1 MRKTKIV
8 ATIGPASESR
18 EILRQLIEAGM
29 NVARL
34 NFSHGELSWHKTIID
49 HIRGLSLEL
58 DTPIAILG
66 DIQGPR
72 IRIQVQAEI
81 SVVAGEQVLIGDI
94 AHGIGELDALRG
106 KFLLL
111 DQPGIIGSI
120 QPGDAILIADGA
132 LQLKALEFTGGF
144 LRAEVLNDGVIRNKK
159 GVNLPD
165 SPLNLPVITAK
176 DERDLE
182 FIVREGLDYVG
193 LSFVGSAEDIELTRE
208 KMRAFASSLIASET
222 AAKELSVIPS
232 VVAKIER
239 KEALKNLKKI
249 VKAAD
254 AVMVARGDLGI
265 EMPET
270 EVALLQKRIVAE
282 SLRQVRPVIVA
293 TQMLRSMVD
302 NPRPTRAEVS
312 DVTNA
317 VIDHADAIMLSE
329 ESAAGQYPV
338 EAVAIMR
345 EIADKTEESPYDDI
359 YQELSMNLRSEFAV
373 VVRSVYQLAR
383 SYDARAIV
391 IISRS
396 GFSARVLSHFRPEG
410 RLLVGTTDVTVWRR
424 LALVWGVDGYLFEAH
439 TGTDGLA
446 EKVVASA
453 RIAGV
458 LRTGDRVVVCLGRDT
473 ERDTLQLVGVRE
485 VTG

>member
-18 EILRQLIEAGM
+18 EILKQLIEAGM

-34 NFSHGELSWHKTIID
+34 NFSHGELSWHKEIID
-49 HIRGLSLEL
+49 RIRELSVEL
-58 DTPIAILG
+58 DKQVAILG

-72 IRIQVQAEI
+72 IRTQVQEEI
-81 SVVAGEQVLIGDI
+81 MVTTGETLWIGDI
-94 AHGIGELDALRG
+94 AHGIGELDALEG
-106 KFLLL
+106 AFFLL

-120 QPGDAILIADGA
+120 RPGDAILVADGA
-132 LQLKALEFTGGF
+132 LQMKALEFTNGF
-144 LRAEVLNDGVIRNKK
+144 LRVEVLNPGIIKNKK

-165 SPLNLPVITAK
+165 SPLDLPVITAK

-182 FIVREGLDYVG
+182 FIVHQGLDYVG
-193 LSFVGSAEDIELTRE
+193 LSFVGSAEDIELARE
-208 KMRAFASSLIASET
+208 KMCDFAG
-222 AAKELSVIPS
+222 LSVPESGARELLGIPA

-249 VKAAD
+249 IKATD

-391 IISRS
+391 LVSRS
-396 GFSARVLSHFRPEG
+396 GFSARVFSHFRPEG
-410 RLLVGTTDVTVWRR
+410 RLLVGTTDRVVWRR

-439 TGTDGLA
+439 TGADGLA
-446 EKVVASA
+446 EKVVSA
-453 RIAGV
+453 AKSAGV
-458 LRTGDRVVVCLGRDT
+458 LRTGDRVVVCLGRDA
-473 ERDTLQLVGVRE
+473 ECDTLQLVGVRE

>member
-1 MRKTKIV
+1 MHKTKIV

-18 EILRQLIEAGM
+18 EILKQLIEAGM

-34 NFSHGELSWHKTIID
+34 NFSHGEHDWHKGIID
-49 HIRGLSLEL
+49 TIRSLSREM
-58 DTPIAILG
+58 DKQVAILA

-72 IRIQVQAEI
+72 IRTLSQGEVELA
-81 SVVAGEQVLIGDI
+81 AGESVWVGDS
-94 AHGIGELDALRG
+94 AHGVGELDALGG
-106 KFLLL
+106 KFFLL
-111 DQPGIIGSI
+111 DQPGITASI
-120 QPGDAILIADGA
+120 RPGDAILIADGV
-132 LQLKALEFTGGF
+132 LQLKVIECVNGF
-144 LRAEVLNDGVIRNKK
+144 LRAEALNPGVIKNKK

-165 SPLNLPVITAK
+165 SPINLPVITAK

-182 FIVREGLDYVG
+182 FIVREKLDYVG
-193 LSFVGSAEDIELTRE
+193 LSFVGSAEDIAHARE
-208 KMRAFASSLIASET
+208 KMRAFAGIPEGDSPSRESLE
-222 AAKELSVIPS
+222 IPAI
-232 VVAKIER
+232 VAKIER
-239 KEALKNLKKI
+239 KEALKNLKKV

-270 EVALLQKRIVAE
+270 EVTLLQKRIIAE

-329 ESAAGQYPV
+329 ESAAGAYPV

-383 SYDARAIV
+383 SYEARAIV
-391 IISRS
+391 LVTRS
-396 GFSARVLSHFRPEG
+396 GFTARVLSHFRPEG
-410 RLLVGTTDVTVWRR
+410 RLLVGTTERAVWQR
-424 LALVWGVDGYLFEAH
+424 LALVWGVDGYLFEGH
-439 TGTDGLA
+439 TGADGLV
-446 EKVVASA
+446 EKILAVG
-453 RIAGV
+453 RGAGV
-458 LRTGDRVVVCLGRDT
+458 LRAGDRVVVCLGRDT
-473 ERDTLQLVGVRE
+473 DHDTLQLVGVRE